1 MCMTPVPN
9 GCETPTGERAQRGTH
24 TEGYGTVMETGV
36 IRYGRSSL
44 RPRRAGRIGRC
55 ACSGWL
61 RLQWSRQLCEA
72 NHESFRVRDFEVPFS
87 PFGIPKRGGRKTLLN
102 KIPAEAVYSTNAENH
117 PNRTIPRTAG
127 YVAKI
132 DNTLAGAHRCKG
144 RIGPAIRDVEPKL
157 LIEGHR
163 FADITYR
170 QRQCADVVDRPR

>member
-1 MCMTPVPN
+1 MDVKRRPAREPSV
-9 GCETPTGERAQRGTH
+9 ER
-24 TEGYGTVMETGV
+24 
-36 IRYGRSSL
+36 I
-44 RPRRAGRIGRC
+44 RRATARSWRPASSDTGAPHSGRAARGGSGDGRARIGFVF
-55 ACSGWL
+55 SG
-61 RLQWSRQLCEA
+61 QGKLCEA

-163 FADITYR
+163 FAHITYR
-170 QRQCADVVDRPR
+170 QRHCADVVDRPR

>member
-1 MCMTPVPN
+1 MDVKRRPARKPSV
-9 GCETPTGERAQRGTH
+9 ER
-24 TEGYGTVMETGV
+24 
-36 IRYGRSSL
+36 I
-44 RPRRAGRIGRC
+44 RRATARSWRPASSDTGAPHSGRAALGQIGRC

-132 DNTLAGAHRCKG
+132 DNTLAGAHRCKR
-144 RIGPAIRDVEPKL
+144 RIGPAIRRVEPKL
-157 LIEGHR
+157 LIQG
-163 FADITYR
+163 
-170 QRQCADVVDRPR
+170 DRLAQ